1 MDEQLDIFN
10 SGMESFKFTKPI
22 KVIELF
28 AGYGSQMLAF
38 EYLKVNAEHFKIC
51 EWAVPSILAYNL
63 IHVRDFTD
71 YSKEKEKEWLVDYLT
86 ERQISVDYNKPMT
99 KEQIAR
105 KGEKWIRNVYNNII
119 ATNDTVDVTKTHGN
133 DFYLEDRNK
142 YNVFMSYSFPCL
154 TKDSLILTKDGYKE
168 YKDLKVGEYVL
179 TKSNTWQKIVKK
191 FDNGIHKTYIL
202 NGMGF
207 ENICCTSNHKFYV
220 REKTNK
226 VFSEPIFKEVK
237 NITKKDYFGIPV
249 NTEEIPFYTN
259 DKDFWYMIGYYL
271 GDGWLSKRHYDVK
284 LAANDKKLE
293 KLLSHLKNFKY
304 TINKEKTCYKVRFA
318 DKDAYMFIEKYLGSG
333 ANTKKVCGE
342 ILRMPKD
349 LLASLLQGYL
359 DSDGCIIG
367 KNYQFSSINRALI
380 YSISF
385 IANKVY
391 HCPTKIYKIKVKPPK
406 LLCGREVNQSDWY
419 MLRYK
424 IDICK
429 QDRAFYEN
437 GYIWYPFTSI
447 KESVEEHVYNME
459 IENDHSYIVQ
469 GCISKNC
476 QDLSLAG
483 YGKGME
489 EGSGTRSSMLWE
501 VGRILKE
508 MKELNQLPDV
518 LMMENVPQVCGSK
531 NKSAFDKWL
540 NVLESL
546 GYASYYKILSATDFG
561 IPQTR
566 KRCFVISILGNESYQ
581 FPVGWKLDKCL
592 KDMLEDE
599 VDEKYFLSEKQM
611 QNITL
616 WNNTPNRMEKTEKE
630 VAKTLTTFA
639 GRNDYNCNYVKIE
652 KVGETKN
659 KAKFQTRTDVI
670 GKNGS
675 VPTLSAT
682 DYKHPILL
690 GSYTPSGRSGKIY
703 DIKSVSSTITT
714 GNHGNVNAVGLP
726 IKEAIDDVMETTK
739 DEKGSD

>member
-99 KEQIAR
+99 REQIAR

-142 YNVFMSYSFPCL
+142 YNVFMSYS
-154 TKDSLILTKDGYKE
+154 
-168 YKDLKVGEYVL
+168 
-179 TKSNTWQKIVKK
+179 
-191 FDNGIHKTYIL
+191 
-202 NGMGF
+202 
-207 ENICCTSNHKFYV
+207 
-220 REKTNK
+220 
-226 VFSEPIFKEVK
+226 
-237 NITKKDYFGIPV
+237 
-249 NTEEIPFYTN
+249 
-259 DKDFWYMIGYYL
+259 
-271 GDGWLSKRHYDVK
+271 
-284 LAANDKKLE
+284 
-293 KLLSHLKNFKY
+293 
-304 TINKEKTCYKVRFA
+304 
-318 DKDAYMFIEKYLGSG
+318 
-333 ANTKKVCGE
+333 
-342 ILRMPKD
+342 
-349 LLASLLQGYL
+349 
-359 DSDGCIIG
+359 
-367 KNYQFSSINRALI
+367 
-380 YSISF
+380 
-385 IANKVY
+385 
-391 HCPTKIYKIKVKPPK
+391 
-406 LLCGREVNQSDWY
+406 
-419 MLRYK
+419 
-424 IDICK
+424 
-429 QDRAFYEN
+429 
-437 GYIWYPFTSI
+437 YP
-447 KESVEEHVYNME
+447 
-459 IENDHSYIVQ
+459 
-469 GCISKNC
+469 C
-476 QDLSLAG
+476 QDISLAG

-546 GYASYYKILSATDFG
+546 GYTSYYKILSATDFG

-599 VDEKYFLSEKQM
+599 VDEKYFLTEKQM

-639 GRNDYNCNYVKIE
+639 GRNDFNCNYVKIE

-703 DIKSVSSTITT
+703 DVKSVSSTITT
-714 GNHGNVNAVGLP
+714 GNHENVNAVRLP

-739 DEKGSD
+739 DEKDSD